1 MAWWRA
7 ESPSARR
14 AREQAEQLA
23 RLDVLPLVLADAAV
37 AKLTGLPPIGDRD
50 PATYTDAF
58 VQRYEGW
65 TFNGLRFD
73 HRRRE
78 EGIVAWLEEFPV
90 SCHEGSA
97 IRSDGTS
104 PAHAASMAHLALRE
118 LQITADDV
126 AAIEKDVSTW
136 SRAPGLRPE
145 PPRPTPGPEAFELDQ
160 RPRAWALVGSAV
172 TLLAATLVLVTLA
185 RFGGPALCVTL
196 VALPVLGGFALFSAA
211 RLREVVF
218 LEPAT
223 RRLRPDPIGFFDP
236 SSGERI
242 EWVELRAVQVW
253 WLTVDCTLA
262 DGRTV
267 RLAKS
272 AFVRPDAFAF
282 AVQRAQQEV
291 AARYR

>member
-23 RLDVLPLVLADAAV
+23 RLDVLPLALADAAV

-73 HRRRE
+73 HRRRA

-104 PAHAASMAHLALRE
+104 PPQAASMAHLALRE

-136 SRAPGLRPE
+136 SRTPGLRPE
-145 PPRPTPGPEAFELDQ
+145 PPPSTPGPEAFELDL

-172 TLLAATLVLVTLA
+172 TLLAATMVLVTLA
-185 RFGGPALCVTL
+185 RIGGPALWRHARRAPRPGRLRLLLCGATPRGRLPRARDAVPQSRSDRLLRSVERRAHPVGGAPRGTGL
-196 VALPVLGGFALFSAA
+196 VADGGLHARRRTDGALGEERVRAA
-211 RLREVVF
+211 
-218 LEPAT
+218 
-223 RRLRPDPIGFFDP
+223 
-236 SSGERI
+236 
-242 EWVELRAVQVW
+242 
-253 WLTVDCTLA
+253 
-262 DGRTV
+262 
-267 RLAKS
+267 
-272 AFVRPDAFAF
+272 
-282 AVQRAQQEV
+282 
-291 AARYR
+291 